1 MKISKEQ
8 LRKIITEEL
17 EGVRSVDEGSRED
30 MMMPSLSQ
38 ADLKIAELEERLDAL
53 EQAVATLAGG

>member
-8 LRKIITEEL
+8 LRKIIAEEL
-17 EGVRSVDEGSRED
+17 EGVRNVDEGSRED

>member
-53 EQAVATLAGG
+53 EQAVAALAGG